1 MNFFFSLITATCSCL
16 IIYFIFF
23 GNINFKTLDFKSF
36 YENLDQESPHNELQ
50 SKLDDLLNLDLSSEQ
65 IYLLA
70 SDLMSNQHYDQA
82 SEVFS
87 LFISKFP
94 NLLDS
99 DIYARYAES
108 LYLKDN
114 NTFNENTI
122 LAINNA
128 LFLDPSN
135 YKALTLNGLNL
146 YDKQNFKQALNNWA
160 IALDNVESEDEK
172 KALIIVMNAAIKQR
186 EQECVHD

>member
-1 MNFFFSLITATCSCL
+1 MNFYFSLITAVCSCL

-23 GNINFKTLDFKSF
+23 GNINFKTLEFKSF
-36 YENLDQESPHNELQ
+36 YEKLDHETPYNELQ
-50 SKLDDLLNLDLSSEQ
+50 IKLDDLLNLDLSSEQ

-114 NTFNENTI
+114 KTFNENTL

-146 YDKQNFKQALNNWA
+146 YGKQKFKQALNNWA

-172 KALIIVMNAAIKQR
+172 KALIIVMNAAIKQL
-186 EQECVHD
+186 EQ

>member
-1 MNFFFSLITATCSCL
+1 MNISLSLITAICSCL

-23 GNINFKTLDFKSF
+23 GNINFKTLEFKSF
-36 YENLDQESPHNELQ
+36 YETLDHENPHNELQ
-50 SKLDDLLNLDLSSEQ
+50 SKLDNLLNLDLSSEQ

-70 SDLMSNQHYDQA
+70 SDLMSNQHYEEA
-82 SEVFS
+82 SKVFS

-108 LYLKDN
+108 LYLKN
-114 NTFNENTI
+114 NKTFNENII

-146 YDKQNFKQALNNWA
+146 YGKQNFKQALNNWA

-172 KALIIVMNAAIKQR
+172 KALIIVMNAAIKQL
-186 EQECVHD
+186 EQ